1 MNESTP
7 YDLIVRLLARRT
19 KLSLTE
25 IATMTL
31 TQAMILLDD
40 ADPNDPHTG
49 QRIVQSEADLAEILA
64 EWESTR

>member
-1 MNESTP
+1 
-7 YDLIVRLLARRT
+7 
-19 KLSLTE
+19 
-25 IATMTL
+25 MTL